1 MLFYARQKHQD
12 LLTQQAVSIQGYLAI
27 DLVRKN
33 NLELIKGVDRAATTT
48 VAALRTAVVVAQ
60 ALANQKLVL
69 DQITALNTTTSKLI
83 ESTSELLATQ
93 SVDINKQAASTTIG
107 LESLHTAFANI
118 YQSMDAIDTFKTQAL
133 DSMAQTV
140 TALETEIA
148 TSQAYLAARPRRR
161 RPRRRLG
168 ARRPRSRRR
177 ARDVSAPVATARA
190 EDTSVGTDPDR
201 QRLAAQVATGSAVA
215 VGATAVACAAL
226 GVLGAVPATI
236 GIVLAA
242 PVYAAGHLAAHS
254 LRRRRATVAV
264 AGPTPTPPRSRRS
277 TTCSSRSAGKVP
289 ATVEARVQRVAGTVR
304 KTLPRLDQLGGSS
317 EQAHAVV
324 RTATSYMPEAVAAYL
339 RLPRDFA
346 DRRAISGGKT
356 SLTILCDQLDLLGSK
371 MDDVFDAACRAD
383 ADALIAHGRFLA
395 EKFSTGALALDPQ
408 RR

>member
-1 MLFYARQKHQD
+1 
-12 LLTQQAVSIQGYLAI
+12 VSAS
-27 DLVRKN
+27 
-33 NLELIKGVDRAATTT
+33 
-48 VAALRTAVVVAQ
+48 VAA
-60 ALANQKLVL
+60 
-69 DQITALNTTTSKLI
+69 
-83 ESTSELLATQ
+83 
-93 SVDINKQAASTTIG
+93 
-107 LESLHTAFANI
+107 
-118 YQSMDAIDTFKTQAL
+118 
-133 DSMAQTV
+133 
-140 TALETEIA
+140 
-148 TSQAYLAARPRRR
+148 
-161 RPRRRLG
+161 
-168 ARRPRSRRR
+168 
-177 ARDVSAPVATARA
+177 ARA
-190 EDTSVGTDPDR
+190 EDTPAGTDIGSK
-201 QRLAAQVATGSAVA
+201 RLAAQVATGSALA

-254 LRRRRATVAV
+254 LRQRRTTVPVATDPDA
-264 AGPTPTPPRSRRS
+264 ATL
-277 TTCSSRSAGKVP
+277 SALDDLLAAIHGKVP

-324 RTATSYMPEAVAAYL
+324 RTATSYMPEAVAAYM